1 MFQWDEYS
9 GICGLRE
16 SHTAFTS
23 RLLNGNDFSIHNGNL
38 RMSWVYLFLAGLFEI
53 GWPVGIKISQA
64 AETRWLGI
72 AIALS
77 FMALSGY
84 FLWLAQQS
92 IPIGTAYAIWT
103 GIGGVGTFIV
113 GVLFFGDALSLMRI
127 LGVLLIV
134 IGVATLK
141 FSS

>member
-1 MFQWDEYS
+1 LYH
-9 GICGLRE
+9 L
-16 SHTAFTS
+16 T
-23 RLLNGNDFSIHNGNL
+23 GNHFSIHNGNL
-38 RMSWVYLFLAGLFEI
+38 RMSWVYLFLAGLLEI

-64 AETRWLGI
+64 PETRWVGI

-84 FLWLAQQS
+84 FLWLAQQN

-103 GIGGVGTFIV
+103 GIGGAGTFIV
-113 GVLFFGDALSLMRI
+113 GVVFFGDALSLLRI

>member
-1 MFQWDEYS
+1 
-9 GICGLRE
+9 
-16 SHTAFTS
+16 
-23 RLLNGNDFSIHNGNL
+23 
-38 RMSWVYLFLAGLFEI
+38 MSWGYLFLAGIFEI

-64 AETRWLGI
+64 PETRWFGI

-84 FLWLAQQS
+84 FLWLAEQN

-113 GVLFFGDALSLMRI
+113 GVVFFGDALSLMRI